1 MFDTKK
7 LIPAS
12 LLAFALLLVCL
23 GLLLIGSK
31 LDILGKQVREG
42 VGVVAG
48 PLSDGVTIEQVVDI
62 PEGAGG
68 DALHLGF
75 QFATYSRKNLGQI
88 RIQMVQGDVVGEHT
102 LHSRE
107 LGDNEIVYF
116 SFPGLRPG
124 KANLTIEGQLGPR
137 HNSATLWCRYS
148 SELPPMFL
156 NGELSDRR
164 VDVWFANKTINREE
178 VLSRVGVGGLI
189 FLSLVFFAILVIVI
203 YRGLVERESF
213 SLLKSVL
220 DSLIAAINARRLLIS
235 VPASLLVGGLM
246 VLFFS
251 LPSDVPM
258 NFLPLNDE
266 YSENRVPIAPLSK
279 GVVVEQAFE
288 ITSEMAGS
296 DLGLGLMFGTFLREN
311 KAKIELEVSQ
321 SDKRDRVVFNS
332 ESIEDGTERIFVFS
346 PFDLGEATLTISGV
360 NGKGSNSPTI
370 WFEPGEAEPQ
380 AIVNGEKVP
389 QHLVLFRYIA
399 VPEISEGEN
408 KLPTKWIGAVMV
420 VVLAVLQ
427 LRCRAKK

>member
-1 MFDTKK
+1 
-7 LIPAS
+7 
-12 LLAFALLLVCL
+12 
-23 GLLLIGSK
+23 
-31 LDILGKQVREG
+31 
-42 VGVVAG
+42 
-48 PLSDGVTIEQVVDI
+48 
-62 PEGAGG
+62 
-68 DALHLGF
+68 
-75 QFATYSRKNLGQI
+75 
-88 RIQMVQGDVVGEHT
+88 
-102 LHSRE
+102 
-107 LGDNEIVYF
+107 
-116 SFPGLRPG
+116 
-124 KANLTIEGQLGPR
+124 
-137 HNSATLWCRYS
+137 
-148 SELPPMFL
+148 
-156 NGELSDRR
+156 
-164 VDVWFANKTINREE
+164 
-178 VLSRVGVGGLI
+178 
-189 FLSLVFFAILVIVI
+189 
-203 YRGLVERESF
+203 
-213 SLLKSVL
+213 
-220 DSLIAAINARRLLIS
+220 LIS

-420 VVLAVLQ
+420 VVFAVLQ
-427 LRCRAKK
+427 LR